1 MFTARSDEL
10 SFILRAHVIEGD
22 NQLPTG
28 SPLVHA
34 FVCTCM
40 SECARAS
47 VHEHVHTRTCTHTR
61 HCYWWIMILH
71 LLIMMP
77 VHPKRCSLNLPT

>member
-1 MFTARSDEL
+1 MFTAKSDEL
-10 SFILRAHVIEGD
+10 SLILRAHVVEGD

-28 SPLVHA
+28 CPLVYA

-47 VHEHVHTRTCTHTR
+47 VHEHVHTRACTHTR
-61 HCYWWIMILH
+61 Q
-71 LLIMMP
+71 LLVVRI
-77 VHPKRCSLNLPT
+77 KRFFIF